1 MKFITFCVEKDL
13 VAICYFD
20 SVAIYSR
27 IMAYKVFLLHND
39 MMNSLQSS
47 SFSKSGSESSELKW
61 WAKKKKKSWMK
72 LMTKE
77 GHLPKI
83 NVIFK
88 PEHLKSNHQKAT

>member
-61 WAKKKKKSWMK
+61 WAKKKKKIMN
-72 LMTKE
+72 E
-77 GHLPKI
+77 I
-83 NVIFK
+83 NDK
-88 PEHLKSNHQKAT
+88 RGTST